1 MENKKIMLIVLLII
15 IGLLGIT
22 IAIYIAGKEDTN
34 VNEITVENNV
44 NTLDIQDVNVNST
57 MNEEQINN
65 QIANEIDET
74 EESSQPEEIN
84 NNDENLNIES
94 DNVNNQRDK
103 IKINL
108 IVNNKTFTATLE
120 NNETTRA
127 LTSMFPMT
135 LNMSDLHSNEK
146 YNYLDTNL
154 TTNSSRPNRIN
165 AGDIKLY
172 GNNCLVVFYED
183 FSNSYSYTDLG
194 RVDDVDAFVSELG
207 RGNVTVTFE
216 LDN

>member
-1 MENKKIMLIVLLII
+1 MKNKKYIALAVIIIIIII
-15 IGLLGIT
+15 IGIFVIINILNQEGNSNKDLQSSENQKQIDIT
-22 IAIYIAGKEDTN
+22 GNSQESTQTDAA
-34 VNEITVENNV
+34 
-44 NTLDIQDVNVNST
+44 NTTQ
-57 MNEEQINN
+57 
-65 QIANEIDET
+65 
-74 EESSQPEEIN
+74 
-84 NNDENLNIES
+84 NLNEES
-94 DNVNNQRDK
+94 DNMNNQNED

-108 IVNNKTFTATLE
+108 IVKNKTFSATLN
-120 NNETTRA
+120 NNETVKQ
-127 LTSMFPMT
+127 LIEMFPMT